1 MKNKAAMALAGAVV
15 AAGSGLAYLY
25 WAGPTFFNTRLP
37 ISLVPVRPTPAKEK
51 FVVVN
56 RFDNTRFARNDQ
68 ELDAR
73 IAQALAKA
81 GLQNLPHRL
90 LIDADPT
97 GISQRFVDGQ
107 TIKGGYAAQVTD
119 GAINIHVYINPRYE
133 FANGILGLV
142 DRSYALA
149 LMQVALP
156 NSYREDSSA
165 GKKQQLLDLINYLNR
180 HNISY
185 IKTI

>member
-1 MKNKAAMALAGAVV
+1 MKNKVAMALAGAVV

-25 WAGPTFFNTRLP
+25 WARPTFFSTRLP
-37 ISLVPVRPTPAKEK
+37 ISLAPVPPTPTKEK
-51 FVVVN
+51 FAVVN

-90 LIDADPT
+90 LIDTDPT

-107 TIKGGYAAQVTD
+107 TIKGGYSAQVTD
-119 GAINIHVYINPRYE
+119 GAINIHVYINPQYE

-149 LMQVALP
+149 LMQVALS
-156 NSYREDSSA
+156 NSDQVDSST
-165 GKKQQLLDLINYLNR
+165 GQKQLLDLINYLNR
-180 HNISY
+180 YNISY